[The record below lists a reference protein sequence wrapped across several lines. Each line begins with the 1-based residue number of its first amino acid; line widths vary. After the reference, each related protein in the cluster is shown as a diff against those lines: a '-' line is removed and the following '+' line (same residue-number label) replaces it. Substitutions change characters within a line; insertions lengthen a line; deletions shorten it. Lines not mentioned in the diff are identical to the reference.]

1 MKAVAYYRVSTA
13 GQGRSG
19 LGLDAQ
25 RAAVEAVTVQRGM
38 TLLAEFTEVES
49 GKLND
54 RPQLA
59 KALQHTRLTG
69 STLVIAKLDRLSR
82 NAAFLL
88 TLRESGV
95 RFMAADFP
103 DANDLTI
110 GLLAVVAEAERQAI
124 SRRTREA
131 LAEIK
136 VRIER
141 DGAYHSLRSGRI
153 LTRLGNPNGW
163 ATQRGSTE
171 KAVAAVKANAA
182 ARAEALADVLA
193 ALADEGVTSA
203 SAIARELNRRGFRTA
218 RNAAWHASTAAAL
231 KRKCFPETARGIEN
245 VDMPEQ
251 RLPEHRCADPW
262 IVGGNE

>member
-13 GQGRSG
+13 AQGRSG

-25 RAAVEAVTVQRGM
+25 RAAVEAVAIQRGM
-38 TLLAEFTEVES
+38 ALLAEFTEVES
-49 GKLND
+49 GKRND
-54 RPQLA
+54 RPQLG
-59 KALQHTRLTG
+59 KALQHARLTG

-136 VRIER
+136 ARIER
-141 DGAYHSLRSGRI
+141 DGSYRSLRSGRT
-153 LTRLGNPNGW
+153 LTRLGSPAGW
-163 ATQRGSTE
+163 AKQSASNE
-171 KAVAAVKANAA
+171 KAVAAVKANAV
-182 ARAEALADVLA
+182 ARAEALTDVLA
-193 ALADEGVTSA
+193 ALADKGITSA
-203 SAIARELNRRGFRTA
+203 SAIARALNAGGFRTP
-218 RNAAWHASTAAAL
+218 RGGVWHPSTVA
-231 KRKCFPETARGIEN
+231 
-245 VDMPEQ
+245 
-251 RLPEHRCADPW
+251 RLPSKVSISAR
-262 IVGGNE
+262 